1 MMPDQ
6 KTENGFLKN
15 SAGLRQQL
23 EQLKAAQVQHE
34 RTEDRLAKISE
45 CFLDFSPDPDENINR
60 LTELTGKLFGA
71 TCALYNRLDQGMLC
85 STGQWNT
92 PPDYNPVD
100 KPEGHICYDVIRRSD
115 RGAFVVRNLLQTTY
129 AQTDPNV
136 KSYQLQTYVGQVVK
150 LKDEP
155 VGSLCVVFQKDFAP
169 TAEDKTILGILA
181 SAVGVEEERKQAAT
195 ELKAHQ
201 DHLEELVEQR
211 TTELIRIN
219 HQLRQVIDE
228 RGEVE
233 KRLQRQTE
241 ELASLLEV
249 SRAVASTLD
258 LAEVIS
264 IIAEQTVKLIGVG
277 GCTLSRWDRQA
288 DAVVTWIEWRSD
300 EGSSDD
306 PGSTYPLAKFP
317 TTRQVLEER
326 RPLAISTSDYSA
338 FPIEVAYM
346 QQTGA
351 ASLLMLP
358 LLVRNR
364 VIGLMELDDERQ
376 REFTPAEIRLCQALA
391 DQAAVAIDT
400 AQLYEQAQQEIEER
414 KRMEAELQRLYQQAK
429 QDAAIKSSLL
439 REVNHRIKNNLSAI
453 IGLLYA
459 ERHHPGVQ
467 QDNVYQTI
475 MADLINRVNGLAI
488 VHKLLSDS
496 EWQSLRL
503 SDMVQQLIQATLQ
516 WLPSEKTVSVVIPP
530 SPSRVTSKQANN
542 LALVINELA
551 TNTSKYALLDRD
563 VARITVKITL
573 KNDTVRLEYR
583 DDGPG
588 YPEEVLQ
595 QEAYSVG
602 MYLIQTLVRDGL
614 HGVLSLNNDQGA
626 VTVIEF
632 KPDDERLDDG

>member
-1 MMPDQ
+1 
-6 KTENGFLKN
+6 
-15 SAGLRQQL
+15 
-23 EQLKAAQVQHE
+23 
-34 RTEDRLAKISE
+34 
-45 CFLDFSPDPDENINR
+45 
-60 LTELTGKLFGA
+60 
-71 TCALYNRLDQGMLC
+71 ML
-85 STGQWNT
+85 
-92 PPDYNPVD
+92 
-100 KPEGHICYDVIRRSD
+100 
-115 RGAFVVRNLLQTTY
+115 
-129 AQTDPNV
+129 
-136 KSYQLQTYVGQVVK
+136 
-150 LKDEP
+150 
-155 VGSLCVVFQKDFAP
+155 
-169 TAEDKTILGILA
+169 LGILA
-181 SAVGVEEERKQAAT
+181 SAIGVEEERKQTAM
-195 ELKAHQ
+195 ELKAYQ

-211 TTELIRIN
+211 TTELIRVN
-219 HQLRQVIDE
+219 QQLQQVIDG
-228 RGEVE
+228 RREVE
-233 KRLQRQTE
+233 KRLQRQAE

-258 LAEVIS
+258 LAEVIN
-264 IIAEQTVKLIGVG
+264 IIAEQTVKLTGVG

-288 DAVVTWIEWRSD
+288 DAVVTWIEWRGD
-300 EGSSDD
+300 EGSKDD
-306 PGSTYPLAKFP
+306 PGSTYPLANFP
-317 TTRQVLEER
+317 TTRQVLEQR
-326 RPLAISTSDYSA
+326 RPLVISTGDYSA
-338 FPIEVAYM
+338 FPVEVAYM
-346 QQTGA
+346 QQVEI

-358 LLVRNR
+358 LVVRNR

-400 AQLYEQAQQEIEER
+400 AQLYEQA
-414 KRMEAELQRLYQQAK
+414 K

-439 REVNHRIKNNLSAI
+439 REVNHRVKNNLSAI

-467 QDNVYQTI
+467 QDSVYQTI

-496 EWQSLRL
+496 EWQSLWL

-530 SPSRVTSKQANN
+530 SPLRVTSKQANN

-551 TNTSKYALLDRD
+551 TNTSKYALLDRN
-563 VARITVKITL
+563 VARITVKISQ
-573 KNDTVRLEYR
+573 KNDTIRLEYR

-588 YPEEVLQ
+588 YPEEILQ
-595 QEAYSVG
+595 QEDYSVG

-614 HGVLSLNNDQGA
+614 HGVLSLNNDRGA